1 MYYPRFPRK
10 QSLRQGLNTNAPLRG
25 KNPAAESQRKGQWF
39 KKEWKANIQWCVI
52 MLPTDSQDP
61 KDKAGDSAD
70 TCVQA
75 FKTAPDTIPC
85 FPMVCPREKEER
97 MYLLDCSCSP

>member
-1 MYYPRFPRK
+1 
-10 QSLRQGLNTNAPLRG
+10 
-25 KNPAAESQRKGQWF
+25 
-39 KKEWKANIQWCVI
+39 